1 MTTQGR
7 FVAASFW
14 FITGENLPDYPFG
27 SAVKSVDR
35 SDPMDHDAGQ
45 EAGDDR
51 YGYDAGDDQLGHDV
65 MQDGFFFFIGPAA
78 GPGYFQRNEVG
89 SGEAEESRDGH
100 GDGES
105 PVEMDDPADDD
116 SDDRAA
122 DCTDGQDDQQWCNH
136 AEEHVWCRVG
146 QADENQGDGT
156 SHDESQGIGL
166 CQAVFFQKAQFMQDD
181 AEDEAEDEDADARSL
196 GQEHGNIGNE
206 AEFTE
211 DDIGR
216 TVFFRDVKQTKVQM
230 LFCFPASKCAI
241 VEFRADPVSFFFAE
255 KAGNGDAN
263 EILEHQDQYGKDFDI
278 WASQDISYGGHDQIG
293 DDSAGQNRGAY
304 QGVIGVDE
312 QTADK
317 EDATGYGK
325 GSKEGDEDGLPFFDE
340 IIDLD
345 GRTDMDEKHAECNLG
360 KGDEARIGK
369 NRLGQAQPETG
380 RENDGTGQQH
390 RDEGLCL
397 VGDEI
402 SDGINEEDQAEGN
415 QGIHSNN
422 SFL

>member
-35 SDPMDHDAGQ
+35 SDPVDHDAGQ

-51 YGYDAGDDQLGHDV
+51 YRYDAGNDQLGHDV
-65 MQDGFFFFIGPAA
+65 MQDSFFFFIGFAT
-78 GPGYFQRNEVG
+78 GPGYFQGNEVG
-89 SGEAEESRDGH
+89 SGETEERRDGH

-105 PVEMDDPADDD
+105 PVETDDPADDD
-116 SDDRAA
+116 GDDRAA
-122 DCTDGQDDQQWCNH
+122 DCTDGQNDQKRCNH
-136 AEEHVWCRVG
+136 AQEHVWRRVG

-216 TVFFRDVKQTKVQM
+216 TVFFRDMKQAQVQM
-230 LFCFPASKCAI
+230 LLCFSAGEGAV
-241 VEFRADPVSFFFAE
+241 VEFGADPVSFFFAE
-255 KAGNGDAN
+255 KAGNGDTD

-317 EDATGYGK
+317 EYAAGYGK
-325 GSKEGDEDGLPFFDE
+325 GRKEGNEDGLPFFDE

-345 GRTDMDEKHAECNLG
+345 SRTDMDEEHAEGNFG

-369 NRLGQAQPETG
+369 NRLGKAQPETG
-380 RENDGTGQQH
+380 RENDGTGQKH
-390 RDEGLCL
+390 GDESLCL

-402 SDGINEEDQAEGN
+402 PDGINEKDQAEGN